1 MRRWSTSIS
10 DEAMSKMA
18 DPNNHGTGRAM
29 QESMPRKKRRFLW
42 ILSTVVFLG
51 MNFVSNDLIQM
62 SYRSAPPRT
71 RQNTRR
77 LRFGVRTIR
86 RGCFSGRIALS
97 ITNLDLGSNTYQY
110 DGYVW
115 VRYTGDTAKQNIELM
130 NRGANVTM
138 SMVDF
143 RDMKTF
149 KYAAYRV
156 QGTIATTFSLAHFPF
171 DTQILT
177 LEFESPKFEK
187 NTFVFVPDTA
197 SFARFDSG
205 YVGLDKNLNVPDYE
219 VINSQIYVTDHS
231 YPTDFGLP
239 ETGKGT
245 SEFTRAV
252 FESHVQRKFMPY
264 LTKFL
269 VPIFLML
276 AVTYLVFFIPPDQ
289 LEISI
294 VVVATSLFTA
304 ISIGL
309 LQLEISMHV
318 GYLMT
323 TDRFYVLSYMIIVL
337 AFVET
342 IVASEAAEENMNKAY
357 LIHLWSRYL
366 FFPICGLG
374 LFIIAWVDYLSP

>member
-1 MRRWSTSIS
+1 MVRGLSVPSGVEEPRDEAASALPGIRPCVAGVPASR
-10 DEAMSKMA
+10 DEAMSKLA

-62 SYRSAPPRT
+62 SLSKRT
-71 RQNTRR
+71 ASNATKYTPTPLWGANDSTRVF
-77 LRFGVRTIR
+77 FGVYT
-86 RGCFSGRIALS
+86 LS

-304 ISIGL
+304 IGIGL

-323 TDRFYVLSYMIIVL
+323 TAGSTCCR
-337 AFVET
+337 T
-342 IVASEAAEENMNKAY
+342 
-357 LIHLWSRYL
+357 
-366 FFPICGLG
+366 
-374 LFIIAWVDYLSP
+374 